1 MALIKKFNPDL
12 SDLSSKE
19 RLLVDKLILAGE
31 LIVPL
36 YLKHKNDKYLGANF
50 YPPDATKE
58 EIEQAAKK
66 NPAILDPYTS
76 VERDKTGKLIA
87 IPYHLKF
94 KEELKKVS
102 QVLIEAA
109 KLSDDKNFS
118 NYLKTLASSLLN
130 GNYRKGEK
138 AWLKTVS
145 SKFGFVIGPIEAY
158 LDKLFHKKT
167 AYKSIIGVLNER
179 KTKEAQ
185 KIKETI
191 LVSSKKTLLP
201 AKRVNAFQLNVR
213 VEKTI
218 LFSGLTAEFGP
229 TGGTLPNDF
238 FLIEK
243 YGSILTIFEDS
254 LKERFKKDHLPIFKT
269 IFDKNFQERYSEKE
283 LYEASFRCILV
294 HEIGHNLIYY
304 QGAQERLQNLYP
316 FLNELYAY
324 ILGIERCQTLCL
336 KNIFSSE
343 ELEMILI
350 MHICRNF
357 TWWFDFLKLSEASS
371 HAIGSILMQN
381 FFLKEKAIEIDK
393 KKGILKIDFSRAY
406 FCINEC
412 CRFLEY
418 YLSLGSY
425 KEVQEFINAYGQPKI
440 FQRDFS
446 SILKKISRKIN
457 YKK

>member
-1 MALIKKFNPDL
+1 MALIKKFNSDI

-19 RLLVDKLILAGE
+19 RLLVDKLVLAGE
-31 LIVPL
+31 LIAPL
-36 YLKHKNDKYLGANF
+36 YLKQKNSKYLGANF
-50 YPPDATKE
+50 YPPDAAKK
-58 EIEQAAKK
+58 EIEEAAKK
-66 NPAILDPYTS
+66 NPAILDPYTI

-102 QVLIEAA
+102 QVLIEAV

-118 NYLKTLASSLLN
+118 NYLKTLAHSLLN
-130 GNYRKGEK
+130 GDYKKGEI
-138 AWLKTVS
+138 AWLKTAS

-167 AYKSIIGVLNER
+167 AYESIVGILDEKR
-179 KTKEAQ
+179 TKEA
-185 KIKETI
+185 KGIKETI

-201 AKRVNAFQLNVR
+201 AKRVSVPQLNIR

-218 LFSGLTAEFGP
+218 LFCGLMAEFGP
-229 TGGTLPNDF
+229 TGGTLPNDLS
-238 FLIEK
+238 LIEK

-254 LKERFKKDHLPIFKT
+254 LKERFRKDHLPIFRT
-269 IFDKNFQERYSEKE
+269 IFDKNFQKRYSEEE

-336 KNIFSSE
+336 KDVFSSK

-357 TWWFDFLKLSEASS
+357 TWWFDFLKLSEVSS

-393 KKGILKIDFSRAY
+393 KRNILKIDFSRAY
-406 FCINEC
+406 LCINEC
-412 CRFLEY
+412 CRLLEY

-425 KEVQEFINAYGQPKI
+425 KEAQEFINTYGQPKI
-440 FQRDFS
+440 FQRNFS
-446 SILKKISRKIN
+446 SLLKKISRRVN